1 MSLHTQGTRRALGV
15 MGHRLCSRAQGT
27 RTGPGGCWSLKGG
40 VRGLF

>member
-15 MGHRLCSRAQGT
+15 MGHRL
-27 RTGPGGCWSLKGG
+27 GGSGSASPAWVRGG